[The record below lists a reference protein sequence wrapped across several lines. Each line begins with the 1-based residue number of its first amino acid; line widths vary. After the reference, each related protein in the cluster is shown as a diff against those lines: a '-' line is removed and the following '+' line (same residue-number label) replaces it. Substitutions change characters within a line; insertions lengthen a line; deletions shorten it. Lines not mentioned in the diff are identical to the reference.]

1 MSGPSEA
8 LRARVIAE
16 DLKASAR
23 DTWQDEAI
31 GMLRRYAGLI
41 DAIGEMPIRMQTVI
55 IDRARVLANKA
66 HKAT

>member
-1 MSGPSEA
+1 MSGLSEA
-8 LRARVIAE
+8 LRARVIAD
-16 DLKASAR
+16 DLRASAR
-23 DTWQDEAI
+23 DTWEDEVI

-41 DAIGEMPIRMQTVI
+41 DAIGEMPIRFQTAI